1 MQSYN
6 QRTKRTKNNKRLAL
20 KRKAKHRERC
30 NKWLKDREIY
40 LNNILF
46 ETVLGQ
52 VEKDIKYEEIKINT
66 ILQKDRLM
74 KDLKQQR
81 ILVSLAKKDMIEPT
95 EFINL
100 TKYDI
105 PQLSWYEYLFGK

>member
-6 QRTKRTKNNKRLAL
+6 QRSKRTKNNKRLAL
-20 KRKAKHRERC
+20 RRKAKHREKC
-30 NKWLKDREIY
+30 DKWLKEREIY

-66 ILQKDRLM
+66 VLQKDRLM
-74 KDLKQQR
+74 KDLKQQK
-81 ILVSLAKKDMIEPT
+81 ILVSIAKKEMIDPI
-95 EFINL
+95 EFIHL
-100 TKYDI
+100 TKFDLA
-105 PQLSWYEYLFGK
+105 PLTWFEYIFGK